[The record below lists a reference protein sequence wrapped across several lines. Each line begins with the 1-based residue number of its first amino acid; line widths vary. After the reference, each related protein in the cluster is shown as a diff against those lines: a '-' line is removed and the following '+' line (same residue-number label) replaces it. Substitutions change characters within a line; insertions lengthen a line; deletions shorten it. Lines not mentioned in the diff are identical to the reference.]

1 MGLFDKFKKRVAPR
15 PTTEATSEPKKQRQ
29 DTSSS
34 NKRKTLPKKF
44 DDMLKNENI
53 DTLKAVFD
61 KCELDAYGGYY
72 RQTALAYTGI
82 PDELTCWLVD
92 QGADINAKDSYGNA
106 PLHRQSAA
114 WHSNIQ
120 LLIDLGADIESVNN
134 QGKTPLH
141 TAACAFIP
149 EHVQTLVNNRATI
162 GNQSKREI
170 TPLSMAL
177 GQCQNLHI
185 NRMAEI
191 TEILINAGTPV
202 TKEMKKEVERI
213 GKSFEFFRNDI
224 STDILD
230 EMEAGLASLYEAFN
244 VLPVPKREVHD
255 GLKQI
260 KVRTKCWQD
269 QHQELW
275 DLLVP
280 GSGHAKTVQ
289 GEVIRITGRVSDEI
303 YRNGG
308 ANWDG
313 DYHKMLKSLQQFLNT
328 ETPLSPKQLQE
339 VNEMIKILYGGSG
352 EEESARLT
360 ELTVKWVLANPAP
373 IPMEEPEYER

>member
-1 MGLFDKFKKRVAPR
+1 M
-15 PTTEATSEPKKQRQ
+15 PTTEPTSEPKKQKQ
-29 DTSSS
+29 AVSSS
-34 NKRKTLPKKF
+34 NKRKTLPKNF

-72 RQTALAYTGI
+72 KQTALAYTGI

-92 QGADINAKDSYGNA
+92 QGADINAKDSYGNT
-106 PLHRQSAA
+106 PLHRQSSA

-120 LLIDLGADIESVNN
+120 LLIDLGADIEAVNN
-134 QGKTPLH
+134 QGETPLH
-141 TAACAFIP
+141 SAACAFIP
-149 EHVQTLVNNRATI
+149 EHVQTLVNNRAVVDA
-162 GNQSKREI
+162 QSKRGV

-185 NRMAEI
+185 KRMAEI
-191 TEILINAGTPV
+191 TEILINAGAPV
-202 TKEMKKEVERI
+202 TTEMKKEVERI

-224 STDILD
+224 SADILD
-230 EMEAGLASLYEAFN
+230 EMEVGLVSLYDTFN
-244 VLPVPKREVHD
+244 VPPVPKREVHD

-260 KVRTKCWQD
+260 KVRTKRWQD

-275 DLLVP
+275 ELLVP
-280 GSGHAKTVQ
+280 GNGHAKTVQ
-289 GEVIRITGRVSDEI
+289 GEAIRITGRVSDEI

-308 ANWDG
+308 ANWDV
-313 DYHKMLKSLQQFLNT
+313 DYRKMLKALQQFLSSG
-328 ETPLSPKQLQE
+328 TPLTPKQLKE
-339 VNEMIKILYGGSG
+339 TASLIKILHDGTG

-360 ELTVKWVLANPAP
+360 ELTVKWVLANPTP
-373 IPMEEPEYER
+373 VPLEEPEYER

>member
-1 MGLFDKFKKRVAPR
+1 MGLFDTFKKKATSR
-15 PTTEATSEPKKQRQ
+15 PTTETTSEPKRQKQAV
-29 DTSSS
+29 SSS
-34 NKRKTLPKKF
+34 NKRKTLPKNF

-53 DTLKAVFD
+53 DALKAVFD

-72 RQTALAYTGI
+72 KQTALAYTGI

-92 QGADINAKDSYGNA
+92 QGADINAKDSYGNI
-106 PLHRQSAA
+106 PLHRQSTA

-120 LLIDLGADIESVNN
+120 LLIDLGADIEAVNN
-134 QGKTPLH
+134 QGETPLH

-149 EHVQTLVNNRATI
+149 EHVQMLVNNRAVVDAQ
-162 GNQSKREI
+162 NKRGF

-185 NRMAEI
+185 KRMAEI
-191 TEILINAGTPV
+191 TEILINAGASIT
-202 TKEMKKEVERI
+202 TEMKKEVERI

-224 STDILD
+224 SADILD
-230 EMEAGLASLYEAFN
+230 EMETGLASLYDAFN
-244 VLPVPKREVHD
+244 VPPVPKREVHD

-260 KVRTKCWQD
+260 KVRTKRWQD

-275 DLLVP
+275 ELLVP
-280 GSGHAKTVQ
+280 GSGPAKTVQ
-289 GEVIRITGRVSDEI
+289 GEAIRITGRVSDEI

-313 DYHKMLKSLQQFLNT
+313 DYRKMLKALQQFLSSG
-328 ETPLSPKQLQE
+328 TPLTPKQLKE
-339 VNEMIKILYGGSG
+339 SASLIKILHDGAG
-352 EEESARLT
+352 EEEAARLT
-360 ELTVKWVLANPAP
+360 ELTVKWVLTNPTP
-373 IPMEEPEYER
+373 VPLEEVDYNR